1 MRTVNNYIE
10 SIGRYVEYRVGQHA
24 QENMELIATSRPEDL
39 WFHIREKP
47 SCHVVAT
54 LPPLPPHKQTYDKK
68 ELKKIAVQG
77 AVICKQ
83 FSKYKSEHHVSVI
96 YTPISNVVVVTEKV
110 GSVLVDKFYTIVL

>member
-24 QENMELIATSRPEDL
+24 QENMELIAASRPEDL

-54 LPPLPPHKQTYDKK
+54 LPPHHPTYDKK
-68 ELKKIAVQG
+68 QLKKIAVQG
-77 AVICKQ
+77 AVVCKQ

-96 YTPISNVVVVTEKV
+96 YTPISNVVATATV
-110 GSVLVDKFYTIVL
+110 GSVLVDKYYTIVL